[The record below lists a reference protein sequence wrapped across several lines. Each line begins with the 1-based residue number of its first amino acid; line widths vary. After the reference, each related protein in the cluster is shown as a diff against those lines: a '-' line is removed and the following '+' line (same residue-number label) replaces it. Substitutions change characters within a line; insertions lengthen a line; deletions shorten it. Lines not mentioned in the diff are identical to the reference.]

1 MNERIHLSLGGE
13 TEIENRADWRGR
25 RSGDE
30 RRESDIVRNI
40 TPQLTTC
47 LCYYFHLFSALLF
60 QMVGFFS
67 SKSTKNP
74 RSCGIRRPRKKPF
87 QKKKRAMFDG

>member
-60 QMVGFFS
+60 QMVGFS
-67 SKSTKNP
+67 VLNRPKIQGVVASGGQEKSL
-74 RSCGIRRPRKKPF
+74 F
-87 QKKKRAMFDG
+87 KKKKKSNV